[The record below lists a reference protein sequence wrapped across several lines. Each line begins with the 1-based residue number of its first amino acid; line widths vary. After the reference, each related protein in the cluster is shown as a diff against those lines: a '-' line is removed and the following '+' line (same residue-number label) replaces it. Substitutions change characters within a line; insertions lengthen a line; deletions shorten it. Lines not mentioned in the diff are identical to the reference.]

1 MQNLISNSFTADI
14 LGKKRTIKFEV
25 RNFIALK
32 KRFNIDS
39 YDLID
44 RVLKGDEEAILIM
57 IWCGTLVF
65 TDKFDISNPTEI
77 KEEIEIE
84 KLYKL
89 DYGELRII
97 GENVVKGLLDSMPK
111 DTTKKKTKP
120 TGIMQ
125 KIKKILNIK

>member
-1 MQNLISNSFTADI
+1 MQKLTSNSFTANI

-32 KRFNIDS
+32 KRFDIET

-65 TDKFDISNPTEI
+65 ADKFDVSNPTQI
-77 KEEIEIE
+77 KEEIDIE
-84 KLYKL
+84 QLYKL
-89 DYGELRII
+89 EIGELREI
-97 GENVVKGLLDSMPK
+97 GTSVVKGLLDSMPE

-120 TGIMQ
+120 TEIVKQ
-125 KIKKILNIK
+125 IKKILNIK

>member
-1 MQNLISNSFTADI
+1 MQKLTSNSFTANI

-32 KRFNIDS
+32 KRFDIET

-65 TDKFDISNPTEI
+65 ADKFDVSNPTQI
-77 KEEIEIE
+77 REEIDIE
-84 KLYKL
+84 QLYKL
-89 DYGELRII
+89 EIGELREI
-97 GENVVKGLLDSMPK
+97 GTSVVKGLLDSMPE

-120 TGIMQ
+120 TGIVKQ
-125 KIKKILNIK
+125 IKKILNIK

>member
-1 MQNLISNSFTADI
+1 MQKLTSSSFTANI

-32 KRFNIDS
+32 KRFDIET

-65 TDKFDISNPTEI
+65 ADKFDVSNPTQI
-77 KEEIEIE
+77 KEEIDIE
-84 KLYKL
+84 QLYKL
-89 DYGELRII
+89 EIGELREI
-97 GENVVKGLLDSMPK
+97 GTSVVKGLLDSMPE

-120 TGIMQ
+120 TGIVKQ
-125 KIKKILNIK
+125 IKKILNIK